1 MLSWMRERVGKS
13 KDFKQLGC
21 TAKGVDKFLTQTG
34 ITVGGRKTLTDRYE
48 LSNFVV
54 AEVELGQQ
62 LRPLH
67 SLICSNRVSIVDM
80 V

>member
-34 ITVGGRKTLTDRYE
+34 ITVGGRKTQTEETSTRAKLC
-48 LSNFVV
+48 LN
-54 AEVELGQQ
+54 LGA
-62 LRPLH
+62 
-67 SLICSNRVSIVDM
+67 
-80 V
+80 